1 MIRKAN
7 IQDVK
12 RLQKLIKFYAERDEM
27 LPRSLNELYENIRD
41 FFVFERNKKIIG
53 CCALHVCWQDL
64 GEIKS
69 LAVSKSEQGTGIGRR
84 LLLSCLKEAEELKLK
99 KIFALTYK
107 PLYFRK
113 FGFREIEK
121 ANLPHKIWIDCIKCV
136 KFPDCAEI
144 ALIKEL

>member
-1 MIRKAN
+1 
-7 IQDVK
+7 
-12 RLQKLIKFYAERDEM
+12 M

-41 FFVFERNKKIIG
+41 FFVFEQGGKITA

-69 LAVSKSEQGTGIGRR
+69 LAVLKARQGQGIGKK
-84 LLLSCLKEAEELKLK
+84 LLKACLEDAKKLRLK

-107 PLYFRK
+107 PLYFK
-113 FGFREIEK
+113 HFGFRDIPK
-121 ANLPHKIWIDCIKCV
+121 SNLPHKIWTDCIKCV
-136 KFPDCAEI
+136 KFPNCNES